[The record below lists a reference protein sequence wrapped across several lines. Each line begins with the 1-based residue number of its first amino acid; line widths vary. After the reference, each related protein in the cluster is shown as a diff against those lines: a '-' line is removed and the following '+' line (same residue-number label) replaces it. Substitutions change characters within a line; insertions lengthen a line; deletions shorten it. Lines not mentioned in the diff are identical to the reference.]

1 MADDPQPRAG
11 PSARN
16 TRFDHFILLVVLGLV
31 VAGCWAVVK
40 PFLSALCWAAIL
52 SYSLWPT
59 CRGVTRLCRGQ
70 RTIAALLVTIGIAL
84 VMLLPALLIVLGLGD
99 NVREFMGVTAA
110 WLRDG
115 PPSPPDWLI
124 RLPGVGPSLAAYWRE
139 LLIDNGRFVRESAGL
154 IEPITNSLIK
164 ASLLF
169 GSGVVELVLS
179 VFITFFFLRQGN
191 ELAASVVTLAE
202 RLAGDRG
209 KYLLVEVA
217 GGTVRGVV
225 YGLLGTALI
234 QGVMAGCGFAL
245 ADVPAALLLGLLTFF
260 MSPVPFG
267 PPLVW
272 VPAVIWSFQHQ
283 SAGTA
288 IMLLILGLVVSTVDN
303 VVRPIFIS
311 HGSKMPFVLVFL
323 GVLGGVLAF
332 GLIGVFL
339 GPTLL
344 VVGFRLLAE
353 WAKPTPVPSRLGEDD

>member
-1 MADDPQPRAG
+1 
-11 PSARN
+11 
-16 TRFDHFILLVVLGLV
+16 
-31 VAGCWAVVK
+31 
-40 PFLSALCWAAIL
+40 
-52 SYSLWPT
+52 
-59 CRGVTRLCRGQ
+59 
-70 RTIAALLVTIGIAL
+70 
-84 VMLLPALLIVLGLGD
+84 
-99 NVREFMGVTAA
+99 
-110 WLRDG
+110 
-115 PPSPPDWLI
+115 
-124 RLPGVGPSLAAYWRE
+124 
-139 LLIDNGRFVRESAGL
+139 
-154 IEPITNSLIK
+154 
-164 ASLLF
+164 
-169 GSGVVELVLS
+169 
-179 VFITFFFLRQGN
+179 
-191 ELAASVVTLAE
+191 
-202 RLAGDRG
+202 
-209 KYLLVEVA
+209 
-217 GGTVRGVV
+217 
-225 YGLLGTALI
+225 
-234 QGVMAGCGFAL
+234 
-245 ADVPAALLLGLLTFF
+245 